1 MYTAIRL
8 ALFSFIYSI
17 IFIVSFSSMATSAE
31 TPSVRKSLIRSSNTN
46 ANEKYTFQY
55 CNPLRK
61 KPFDKK
67 SSKKKLLVIGDSQA
81 CDFLNSIKENGFFS
95 NYQIRM
101 RYIPYQCQPVLST
114 HPSYFIARKDRA
126 LCENTE
132 RTDNLEQARAQI
144 EEADLIIFSARWK
157 IKAAQAL
164 SHTIRHLKL
173 KPQQKVVV
181 VGSKSFGKISIR
193 QYLRMSDRK
202 LLTIKNEIDQE
213 VKEVNSILRTRL
225 SPRAVFIDQYKLI
238 CGSDSSCP
246 IFTGNLDLISY
257 DGWHL
262 TQAGA
267 RYVGSKV
274 FQNSPLSR
282 M

>member
-1 MYTAIRL
+1 MRMATRL
-8 ALFSFIYSI
+8 ALFGFIYSI
-17 IFIVSFSSMATSAE
+17 IFIVSFSSMVASAE
-31 TPSVRKSLIRSSNTN
+31 TPSVRKSLIQSSNTN
-46 ANEKYTFQY
+46 ANEKYTFKY

-81 CDFLNSIKENGFFS
+81 CDFLNSIKENGFLN

-101 RYIPYQCQPVLST
+101 RYIPYQCQPVLSS
-114 HPSYFIARKDRA
+114 HPSHFIEHKDRA

-144 EEADLIIFSARWK
+144 EEANLIIFSARWK
-157 IKAAQAL
+157 IKSAQAL

-173 KPQQKVVV
+173 KPHQKVVV

-193 QYLRMSDRK
+193 QYLHMSDRK
-202 LLTIKNEIDQE
+202 LLAIKNEIDEE
-213 VKEVNSILRTRL
+213 VQEVNSILRTRL
-225 SPRAVFIDQYKLI
+225 SRRTLFIDQYKLI
-238 CGSDSSCP
+238 CGSDSACP

-274 FQNSPLSR
+274 FQNSALSR

>member
-1 MYTAIRL
+1 MATRRV
-8 ALFSFIYSI
+8 LFHFIYSF
-17 IFIVSFSSMATSAE
+17 IFILSLSSVTTVTAE
-31 TPSVRKSLIRSSNTN
+31 TPSVRKSLIRSSNIN
-46 ANEKYTFQY
+46 ANEKYTFKY

-81 CDFLNSIKENGFFS
+81 CDFLNSIKENGFFR

-101 RYIPYQCQPVLST
+101 RYIPYQCQPVLSS
-114 HPSYFIARKDRA
+114 HPSYFIAHKDRA
-126 LCENTE
+126 LCEDVE
-132 RTDNLEQARAQI
+132 RTDNLEQAREQI
-144 EEADLIIFSARWK
+144 EEANLIIFSARWK
-157 IKAAQAL
+157 VKAAKAL
-164 SHTIRHLKL
+164 SQTIRHLRL
-173 KPQQKVVV
+173 KPHQRVVV
-181 VGSKSFGKISIR
+181 LGSKSFGKISIR

-202 LLTIKNEIDQE
+202 LRAIKNEIDGE

-225 SPRAVFIDQYKLI
+225 SRRAVFIDQYKLI
-238 CGSDSSCP
+238 CGSDKNCP
-246 IFTGNLDLISY
+246 VFTGNLELISY
-257 DGWHL
+257 DGRHL

-274 FQNSPLSR
+274 FQNSALSR